1 MGRLMGVGTDEGHD
15 FRERGIADGRACVA
29 DIETSGMT
37 EILLEGRDDVIFS
50 EMLVN
55 ALARSVKA
63 LHERASNGAAER
75 YAEGFL
81 QGANEAVTALRAK
94 LGERGSA

>member
-1 MGRLMGVGTDEGHD
+1 MGDGTDEGQD
-15 FRERGIADGRACVA
+15 FHVRGMADGRACVT

-50 EMLVN
+50 EMLVK
-55 ALARSVKA
+55 ALARSVA
-63 LHERASNGAAER
+63 TLDRRGSSDAAER

-81 QGANEAVTALRAK
+81 QGANETVTALRAK
-94 LGERGSA
+94 LGKDGGA

>member
-1 MGRLMGVGTDEGHD
+1 MSVETDEGQD
-15 FRERGIADGRACVA
+15 YRERGIADGRACVA

-37 EILLEGRDDVIFS
+37 DILLEGRDDVIFS
-50 EMLVN
+50 EMLVK
-55 ALARSVKA
+55 ALARSVKT
-63 LHERASNGAAER
+63 LHKRGSDGAAER

-94 LGERGSA
+94 LGKDGSA

>member
-1 MGRLMGVGTDEGHD
+1 MGVGTDEGHD
-15 FRERGIADGRACVA
+15 FRERGIADGCACVV

-37 EILLEGRDDVIFS
+37 EILLEGRDGVIFS
-50 EMLVN
+50 EMLVK
-55 ALARSVKA
+55 ALARSVRTI
-63 LHERASNGAAER
+63 HQRGFDGAAER

-94 LGERGSA
+94 FGEGGGI

>member
-1 MGRLMGVGTDEGHD
+1 MGVATDQAQD
-15 FRERGIADGRACVA
+15 DRERGMADGRACIA
-29 DIETSGMT
+29 DIDTSGMT

-50 EMLVN
+50 EMLVK
-55 ALARSVKA
+55 ALARSVA
-63 LHERASNGAAER
+63 TFDRSGSSDVAAR

-94 LGERGSA
+94 CGIEGGA